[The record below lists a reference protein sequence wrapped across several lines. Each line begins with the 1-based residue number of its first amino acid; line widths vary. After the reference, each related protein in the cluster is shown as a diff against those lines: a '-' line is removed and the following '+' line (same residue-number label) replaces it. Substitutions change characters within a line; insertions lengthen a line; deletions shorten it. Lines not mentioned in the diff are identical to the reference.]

1 MSAEIIAIIGTNIV
15 VVSVIL
21 TSMGRM
27 ESRLVGKIDS
37 LALQLGKLCER
48 MAHIDGLVSGLGS
61 SIVAAARENQKL
73 REPRSGS

>member
-27 ESRLVGKIDS
+27 ESRLVAKIDTFT
-37 LALQLGKLCER
+37 ATIG
-48 MAHIDGLVSGLGS
+48 
-61 SIVAAARENQKL
+61 AATRENQK
-73 REPRSGS
+73 RPSGT